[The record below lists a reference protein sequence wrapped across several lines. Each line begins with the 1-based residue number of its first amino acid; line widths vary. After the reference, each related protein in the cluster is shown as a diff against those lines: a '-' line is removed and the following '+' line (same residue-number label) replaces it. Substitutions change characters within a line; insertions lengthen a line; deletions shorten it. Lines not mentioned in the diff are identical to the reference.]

1 MLMTRRRTLLLAP
14 ALVRF
19 LGCRPKRAGPST
31 AAPVPPSNPTL
42 PTKAKTM
49 EPRDPSA
56 SPPLFD
62 VLAQLAMDRSFRA
75 TSLTERLG
83 LAFARERE
91 NPLLPLL

>member
-1 MLMTRRRTLLLAP
+1 MTRRLTLLLAP
-14 ALVRF
+14 ALVCF
-19 LGCRPKRAGPST
+19 LGCRPKSAGPST
-31 AAPVPPSNPTL
+31 AAPVPPSNPTTL